1 MKLPSPP
8 QPAFR
13 SALHHPRV
21 ATVVGRWLAVAVVVC
36 FLTGLFSHFQ
46 QATPGW
52 LHIPTRPASLYRVTQ
67 GLHVL
72 SGTVAIPLL
81 LAKLWTVYP
90 KLFEKPP
97 WPPSRAALATLL
109 ERLSILVLVSAMAL
123 ELFIGFLN
131 TLQWY
136 PWPFPFKETH
146 YALAWIIIGALLVH
160 LAVKLPLIRAHWS
173 RTAAD
178 RTPYAPLEEQ
188 AAEAPKPEPAGLPP
202 APETDTAGLPAAPE
216 TEPDTAP
223 AAPEPAH
230 TRDSLPAEV
239 TGLSRRGLFRTVAGA
254 GALVGIVS
262 VGQSVPAFGPIAVLA
277 PRKPNFGPQSLPINR
292 TAHDAGVVPVGDD
305 WRFTISGPQ
314 QLSWSLAE
322 LRSLQQSH
330 SDLPIACVEGWSQ
343 GASWE
348 GVRIRDLL
356 RLAGAPD
363 HSTVRVVSMEK
374 GGFYATSELPPQ
386 FAADPLTLLA
396 LKLNGSDLDL
406 DHGFPARII
415 APNRPG
421 VLQTKWVHRL
431 EVLA

>member
-1 MKLPSPP
+1 MKLP

-52 LHIPTRPASLYRVTQ
+52 LHIPSRPASLYRVTQ

-72 SGTVAIPLL
+72 SGTIAIPLL

-97 WPPSRAALATLL
+97 WPPSRQALATIL

-146 YALAWIIIGALLVH
+146 YALAWIIVGALLVH
-160 LAVKLPLIRAHWS
+160 LAVKLPLIRTHWS
-173 RTAAD
+173 RNAAD
-178 RTPYAPLEEQ
+178 RTPYAPLADETPEPVASETPVAAGEQ
-188 AAEAPKPEPAGLPP
+188 TLAAEPP
-202 APETDTAGLPAAPE
+202 RT
-216 TEPDTAP
+216 
-223 AAPEPAH
+223 
-230 TRDSLPAEV
+230 SLPAEI

-262 VGQSVPAFGPIAVLA
+262 VGQSVPALGPIAVLA
-277 PRKPNFGPQSLPINR
+277 PRKPNVGPQDLPVNR
-292 TAHDAGVVPVGDD
+292 TAHDAGVTAVGDD
-305 WRFTISGPQ
+305 WRFTISGPR
-314 QLSWSLAE
+314 QLSWSLTD
-322 LRSLQQSH
+322 LRSLQQH
-330 SDLPIACVEGWSQ
+330 RSDLPIACVEGWSQ
-343 GASWE
+343 GATWE

-356 RLAGAPD
+356 RLASAPD

-396 LKLNGSDLDL
+396 LKLNGTDLDL

-431 EVLA
+431 EVIA